1 MITDAPT
8 TADSTV
14 GQTEGN
20 NSDESETVTANL
32 TVVVMTTVVSLCV
45 LISLAVCV
53 IFYFQK
59 QKPKVDNQSKYFLN
73 NGLLL

>member
-1 MITDAPT
+1 MITDAST

-14 GQTEGN
+14 GQIEGN

-53 IFYFQK
+53 TFYFQK
-59 QKPKVDNQSKYFLN
+59 QKPKVDSQSKSTKAFFE
-73 NGLLL
+73 